1 MNKKPQLRPLTD
13 NPKVKDVK
21 KIPLKSLQNDSK
33 ELLTT
38 LDSDNIYKPDPYQLD
53 KKTKDGLALDPIS
66 SICYNGGMGRYH
78 FGNIYEDIGQDNQKS
93 I

>member
-1 MNKKPQLRPLTD
+1 MSISQWT
-13 NPKVKDVK
+13 
-21 KIPLKSLQNDSK
+21 
-33 ELLTT
+33 
-38 LDSDNIYKPDPYQLD
+38 

-66 SICYNGGMGRYH
+66 SICYNGGMDRYH

>member
-53 KKTKDGLALDPIS
+53 KK
-66 SICYNGGMGRYH
+66 N
-78 FGNIYEDIGQDNQKS
+78 
-93 I
+93 